1 MNLGEL
7 IRQTRKARN
16 MTQEELELLTGVT
29 TRTISKIESGKY
41 SVILDKVVSLL
52 HALGATKLE
61 VHFGDADGCEGG
73 AGAVG
78 PLVEVAGE
86 PGIGVCADRAGAEA
100 D

>member
-1 MNLGEL
+1 
-7 IRQTRKARN
+7 

-29 TRTISKIESGKY
+29 ARTISRIESGSD
-41 SVILDKVVSLL
+41 SVILGNVLSIL

-61 VHFGDADGCEGG
+61 VQFGDADGCEGG

-78 PLVEVAGE
+78 QLVEVAGE
-86 PGIGVCADRAGAEA
+86 PCIGVCADRAGAEA